1 MYWWRPRYS
10 HYYRKIINLK
20 TVLITGASA
29 GIGYE
34 LAKIFAE
41 NNFKLILAARREDRL
56 KEIQTQIGSGRC
68 EILTYDLS
76 DIKSPQEIYNVIK
89 QKNIQVDVLVNNAGV
104 GDYGLF
110 HELQLEKQ
118 LQMIDLNIR
127 SLTELTYLFG
137 KDMVTRKSGKILN
150 VASTAAFQ
158 PGPLMSVY
166 YATKHFVLAFSEGL
180 YNEWSELGVT
190 VTTLCP
196 GPTAS
201 EFQAQAK
208 MQKSKLVSTMKLP
221 SAKEV
226 AELGFKATMSGKRLA
241 IHGFFNKLMIFSV
254 RFAPRALIL
263 KVVRAIQDPK

>member
-1 MYWWRPRYS
+1 
-10 HYYRKIINLK
+10 LK
-20 TVLITGASA
+20 TVLITGASV

-41 NNFKLILAARREDRL
+41 NNFSLVLVARREDKL
-56 KEIQTQIGSGRC
+56 KEIQARVGSERC
-68 EILTYDLS
+68 EIFVCDLS
-76 DIKSPQEIYNVIK
+76 EARSPQVIYNFTK
-89 QKNIQVDVLVNNAGV
+89 QKSIQIDILVNNAGV

-110 HELQLEKQ
+110 HELKLEKQ

-137 KDMVTRKSGKILN
+137 KDMVEKKSGKILN
-150 VASTAAFQ
+150 IASTAAFQ

-180 YNEWSELGVT
+180 FNEWSDFGVT

-208 MQKSKLVSTMKLP
+208 MQKSKLVSTIKLP
-221 SAKEV
+221 SANEV
-226 AELGFKATMSGKRLA
+226 AQLGFEATMQGKRLA
-241 IHGFFNKLMIFSV
+241 VHGFMNKLMVFSV
-254 RFAPRALIL
+254 RFTPRALIL
-263 KVVRAIQDPK
+263 KVVRAIQSPN